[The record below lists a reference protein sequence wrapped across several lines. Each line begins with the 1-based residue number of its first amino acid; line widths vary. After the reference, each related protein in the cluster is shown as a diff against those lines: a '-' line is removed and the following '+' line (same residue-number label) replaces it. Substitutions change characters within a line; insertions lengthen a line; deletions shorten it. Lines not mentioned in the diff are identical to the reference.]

1 LLSFTFAER
10 NKQPILEELR
20 KHLPSSG
27 LILEVA
33 SGTGQ
38 HITHF
43 AAALS
48 SSSGE
53 LQWRPSDVTSELF
66 GSISAY
72 VADAQLQNVRPP
84 VVLDASLPVG
94 QWPVQEPC
102 AAVMAANLTHISP
115 WWVCSLHVEV
125 HGSCCCC
132 SQATATV
139 I

>member
-1 LLSFTFAER
+1 MFRVPCSVAAER

-20 KHLPSSG
+20 KHLPTSG

-48 SSSGE
+48 SSSSSSSSSE
-53 LQWRPSDVTSELF
+53 LQWQPSDVASELF

-72 VADAQLQNVRPP
+72 VSDAQLKSVRPP

-94 QWPVQEPC
+94 QWPVQETC

-115 WWVCSLHVEV
+115 W
-125 HGSCCCC
+125 
-132 SQATATV
+132 
-139 I
+139 